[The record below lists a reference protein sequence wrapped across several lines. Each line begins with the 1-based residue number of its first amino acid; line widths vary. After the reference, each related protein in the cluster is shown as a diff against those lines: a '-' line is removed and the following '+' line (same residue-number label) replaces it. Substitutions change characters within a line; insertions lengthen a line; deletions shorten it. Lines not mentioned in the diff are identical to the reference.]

1 MGLDMYLTREI
12 YTFEDDMFTIKP
24 GSKNNTD
31 SELFKNLL
39 TPTYSPFNTTPSIT
53 VTAIYWRKSNAIH
66 HWFVENV
73 QDDNDDC
80 GSYCVTIESLEEL
93 RDICQNVIDKH
104 ENTYSQEVLPTETGF
119 FFGDTDINQHY
130 YEDVKRTADALNKEL
145 LLTKKIAGTKLEIE
159 YSYQASW

>member
-1 MGLDMYLTREI
+1 MTNINLYLDDNRPAPPGWTLIKSGTKLVNFYQDHE
-12 YTFEDDMFTIKP
+12 TI
-24 GSKNNTD
+24 D
-31 SELFKNLL
+31 
-39 TPTYSPFNTTPSIT
+39 
-53 VTAIYWRKSNAIH
+53 WRKSNAIH

-104 ENTYSQEVLPTETGF
+104 DNTYSQEVLPTEAGF
-119 FFGDTDINQHY
+119 FFGDTDINQYY